1 MQERVFRMES
11 IRNVVRCK
19 RMMMMMILG
28 VKNTDYSRIII
39 LMSVGQKGTLSYIP
53 ALLIKQDW
61 TTKTMQIIE
70 DK

>member
-1 MQERVFRMES
+1 MSTLSCRYIKKMVGLTKCLV
-11 IRNVVRCK
+11 IIGLN
-19 RMMMMMILG
+19 
-28 VKNTDYSRIII
+28 YIII
-39 LMSVGQKGTLSYIP
+39 MDLVTLSVGQKGTLSYIP

>member
-1 MQERVFRMES
+1 
-11 IRNVVRCK
+11 
-19 RMMMMMILG
+19 MILIEKKPRAERG
-28 VKNTDYSRIII
+28 VGE
-39 LMSVGQKGTLSYIP
+39 MSVGQKGTLSYIP

>member
-1 MQERVFRMES
+1 MERSGVFIFSFES
-11 IRNVVRCK
+11 YIFEY
-19 RMMMMMILG
+19 L
-28 VKNTDYSRIII
+28 
-39 LMSVGQKGTLSYIP
+39 SVGQKGTLSYIP